1 MANKYEASMNF
12 DMELVRDFLEQLED
26 ELELG
31 LEIDDLYDFTE
42 STEVEDERQRT
53 FDVDFRGDDV
63 SMTYVVFMDDIDAP
77 DIAFFVSDPDL
88 AEEIDKQ
95 MEKFCEKHDI

>member
-1 MANKYEASMNF
+1 MANKYEASMTF
-12 DMELVRDFLEQLED
+12 DMELLRDFLEQIED

-31 LEIDDLYDFTE
+31 IDVDELYDFAE
-42 STEVEDERQRT
+42 NTEVEDERQRT
-53 FDVDFRGDDV
+53 FDVDFRGEEV

-77 DIAFFVSDPDL
+77 DIAFFVSDPEL

-95 MEKFCEKHDI
+95 MAAFCEKHDI